1 MSMEKFKEII
11 GEIGADIKAELG
23 NRVTEAKEFF
33 SEMGSEVGA
42 ELGRLGVQGQ
52 AEIAGALFNGSS
64 YVPYGAGQQSPEA
77 AEQAPVQEQ
86 QVDQG
91 REM

>member
-1 MSMEKFKEII
+1 MLNEMKEAFQAIIESTPMKEI
-11 GEIGADIKAELG
+11 
-23 NRVTEAKEFF
+23 
-33 SEMGSEVGA
+33 GA

-64 YVPYGAGQQSPEA
+64 YVPYGAGQQAPDA

>member
-1 MSMEKFKEII
+1 MLNEMKEAFQAII
-11 GEIGADIKAELG
+11 ES
-23 NRVTEAKEFF
+23 TPMKE
-33 SEMGSEVGA
+33 MGA